1 MPQLYVVR
9 GRDRGR
15 VFWLDAPRL
24 TVGRDSG
31 NAIRLDDTEVSRRHA
46 VLELVSEGYCLADLA
61 SSNGTF
67 CNGQRVDRRLLHSG
81 DRVQLGKTQLLFR
94 DHAQA
99 TTVAVDAEVDVVTAG
114 SQLDLSE
121 IVHTARPQL
130 TGDDWTVAGPLSA
143 SPVEV
148 APALSGDN
156 AGPSGQGRVRPSAPE
171 EPPADAG
178 RTLVGDLPV
187 GDLPV
192 GDLERVASTSDRR
205 GEGPPD
211 RSAADGDRYWQLM
224 YATAQLVSR
233 TLDIESLLDQILEHI
248 FRSVACDRGC
258 ILLVNDQTGDLQPV
272 ATRQRVSGT
281 ARLQISRTMV
291 DYVLQRREGIL
302 TSNAS
307 EDSRWEQAQSIV
319 DFRVREAICVPM
331 RGRYGEVGV
340 IYIDTSLPSRQWL
353 DGNAAMRLSPEH
365 LKLMMAIGHQAAL
378 AIEDTSYYQ
387 GMLQAE
393 RLATVGQTIATIS
406 HHVKNIL
413 QGIRGGSFLVHEG
426 VKRKQWESV
435 ESGWKIVQRNQE
447 RIEALVLDMLTLSK
461 PRTPNWQ
468 RHDIRETVADC
479 VQLVEHAVREAGIQL
494 IWHPPEEPLEAA
506 CEPEALH
513 RAVLNILLNAV
524 DALQGQPEPQLEVC
538 IGRRET
544 DGWFEIAIR
553 DTGPGISEDDV
564 QRLFSLFESTKGSR
578 GTGLGLPVS
587 RKIMQEHRGDVLI
600 ESRLGEGTCF
610 RLVWPPSDVDAA

>member
-15 VFWLDAPRL
+15 VFWLDAPSM
-24 TVGRDSG
+24 TVGRDPG
-31 NAIRLDDTEVSRRHA
+31 NLIRLDDTEVSRRHA
-46 VLELVSEGYCLADLA
+46 VLELDADGYWLADLA

-67 CNGQRVDRRLLHSG
+67 CNGQRVERSLLHSG
-81 DRVQLGKTQLLFR
+81 DRIQLGKTQLLFR

-99 TTVAVDAEVDVVTAG
+99 TTLPVDAEVDVVTAG

-130 TGDDWTVAGPLSA
+130 PSDDWTVAGPVSTSVLA
-143 SPVEV
+143 GGPEVTGEAAKRHGERRGAALGEGAPAEPGRTLAGELPVEALGQVTSPV
-148 APALSGDN
+148 G
-156 AGPSGQGRVRPSAPE
+156 
-171 EPPADAG
+171 PPADSS
-178 RTLVGDLPV
+178 P
-187 GDLPV
+187 
-192 GDLERVASTSDRR
+192 RVS
-205 GEGPPD
+205 P
-211 RSAADGDRYWQLM
+211 ADGDRYWQLM

-272 ATRQRVSGT
+272 ATRQRAGGA

-291 DYVLQRREGIL
+291 DYVLQQREGIL

-353 DGNAAMRLSPEH
+353 DGGPATRLSPEH

-426 VKRKQWESV
+426 VKQKHWESV
-435 ESGWKIVQRNQE
+435 ESGWRIVQRNQE

-479 VQLVEHAVREAGIQL
+479 VQLVEHAACEAGIEL
-494 IWHPPEEPLEAA
+494 IWQPPQLALEAD

-524 DALQGQPEPQLEVC
+524 DALQGQPEPQLEVR

-544 DGWFEIAIR
+544 DGWLEIAIR
-553 DTGPGISEDDV
+553 DTGPGISEEDV
-564 QRLFSLFESTKGSR
+564 QRVFSLFESTKGSR

-610 RLVWPPSDVDAA
+610 RLVWPAGDVDGT

>member
-24 TVGRDSG
+24 TVGRDPG
-31 NAIRLDDTEVSRRHA
+31 NMIRLDDTEVSRRHA
-46 VLELVSEGYCLADLA
+46 VLELDAEGYWLADLA

-67 CNGQRVDRRLLHSG
+67 CNGQRVERWLLHSG
-81 DRVQLGKTQLLFR
+81 DRIQLGKTQLLFR
-94 DHAQA
+94 DHVQA
-99 TTVAVDAEVDVVTAG
+99 TILPVDAEVDVVTAG
-114 SQLDLSE
+114 SHLDLSE

-130 TGDDWTVAGPLSA
+130 TSDDWTVAGPLAA
-143 SPVEV
+143 SVGELASEVTGDGVGRDAAGRPLPAKVETPLV
-148 APALSGDN
+148 
-156 AGPSGQGRVRPSAPE
+156 
-171 EPPADAG
+171 DAG
-178 RTLVGDLPV
+178 RTLVGDQPL
-187 GDLPV
+187 GDA
-192 GDLERVASTSDRR
+192 ERLASTAGR
-205 GEGPPD
+205 GSEGPLA

-272 ATRQRVSGT
+272 ATRQRAGGA

-291 DYVLQRREGIL
+291 DYVLQQREGIL

-353 DGNAAMRLSPEH
+353 DGGPAMRLSPEH

-426 VKRKQWESV
+426 VKQKHWESV
-435 ESGWKIVQRNQE
+435 ESGWRIVQRNQE
-447 RIEALVLDMLTLSK
+447 RIEALVLDMLALSK

-479 VQLVEHAVREAGIQL
+479 VQLIEHAVRESGIQL
-494 IWHPPEEPLEAA
+494 IWHPPQVPLEAD

-524 DALQGQPEPQLEVC
+524 DALQGQPEPQLEVR

-544 DGWFEIAIR
+544 DGWLEIAIR
-553 DTGPGISEDDV
+553 DTGPGISEEDV
-564 QRLFSLFESTKGSR
+564 QRVFSLFESTKGSR

-610 RLVWPPSDVDAA
+610 RLVWPAGDVDGT